1 MLADR
6 GHARLFFDLMAK
18 SWPRPRQRGG
28 DHARVSSKTES
39 SSRDARRTTMK
50 ASMLH
55 DLERGNRI
63 ELDWL
68 AGKVVS
74 LGRELGVPTPANE
87 AVYKMLKLSRMGG

>member
-1 MLADR
+1 MPLAPDFIDEQIKF
-6 GHARLFFDLMAK
+6 A
-18 SWPRPRQRGG
+18 
-28 DHARVSSKTES
+28 
-39 SSRDARRTTMK
+39 DAAPADFK

-55 DLERGNRI
+55 DLEAGRRL

-87 AVYKMLKLSRMGG
+87 AVYKVLKPHRMGMR